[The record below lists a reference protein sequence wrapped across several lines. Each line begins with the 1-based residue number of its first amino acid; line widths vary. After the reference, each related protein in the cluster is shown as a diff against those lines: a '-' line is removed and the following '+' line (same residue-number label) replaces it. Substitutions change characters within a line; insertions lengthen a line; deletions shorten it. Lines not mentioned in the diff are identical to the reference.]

1 VTDALTLL
9 YHQWGQ
15 QTPTLFDPMTVAYV
29 LKPELCPV
37 QPMHIRVDE
46 KGFTRAEAGTPNAEV
61 CLESDPE
68 KFFQFYLA
76 RVAGR

>member
-1 VTDALTLL
+1 
-9 YHQWGQ
+9 
-15 QTPTLFDPMTVAYV
+15 
-29 LKPELCPV
+29 
-37 QPMHIRVDE
+37 MHIRVDE